1 MVINVA
7 LGRTRGTGNREQG
20 TRNRASGRRR
30 GQMSEVG
37 GPKFRGT
44 KYEVRGASGTLALT
58 RAVSGDPPNRNRE
71 QGTGQAA
78 EGEVRCRRAE
88 VSRYEVRGT
97 RGEVGLRARA
107 SARC

>member
-1 MVINVA
+1 
-7 LGRTRGTGNREQG
+7 
-20 TRNRASGRRR
+20 
-30 GQMSEVG
+30 MSEVG

-58 RAVSGDPPNRNRE
+58 PAVSGDPPNRNTERGKRQE
-71 QGTGQAA
+71 P
-78 EGEVRCRRAE
+78 EVRCRRSEGRGFE
-88 VSRYEVRGT
+88 VGT